1 MGPSRDLQRRHC
13 FRLRGQLQ
21 TLLAERFGKQF
32 LEMTDLWVK
41 HCGISHTRSFK
52 DLGMIVLVSQV
63 NRLLKCT
70 LDQRVAALCSDG
82 DPVDNCNR
90 EGKGGP
96 TTIEEKMG
104 KIGMLTREIKEGENW
119 VTLRVDSNSDPAVLI
134 VFLLDATSEIKSLK
148 ELRSKNSSAMSPS
161 STFNIPGLK
170 K

>member
-1 MGPSRDLQRRHC
+1 MGPSRDLQRRHR

-21 TLLAERFGKQF
+21 PLLGRAVREVVPRDDRFVGQA
-32 LEMTDLWVK
+32 LRDLP
-41 HCGISHTRSFK
+41 HRELQGSGHDRPRQP
-52 DLGMIVLVSQV
+52 GQPPP
-63 NRLLKCT
+63 
-70 LDQRVAALCSDG
+70 DG
-82 DPVDNCNR
+82 DPVDNSNR

-134 VFLLDATSEIKSLK
+134 VFLLDATSENKSLK
-148 ELRSKNSSAMSPS
+148 ELRSKTSSAMSPS